1 MGTFG
6 FISQILVAFTF
17 QVAYFPIYSSLKK
30 QTHSEG
36 MKLGYYT
43 LAIVWSVYTYI
54 GIMGVYIFRS
64 LTAEEDTI
72 LKNVGN

>member
-1 MGTFG
+1 
-6 FISQILVAFTF
+6 
-17 QVAYFPIYSSLKK
+17 
-30 QTHSEG
+30 